1 MSNLQTKE
9 MSGVIKNFIETVD
22 KNFIE
27 PKKEEYYDL
36 VKHFKY
42 CKRAI
47 KDINFR
53 KKIRRRS
60 IREWLWTWVVFF
72 SKNPRGAF
80 YVLMNT
86 KKDSEYFVKDYWMLK
101 SNIGKIDQC
110 INELDGI
117 LDQFELFSLSM
128 EEMDKKFETIGKKLL
143 EYENK

>member
-1 MSNLQTKE
+1 MSTLQAKE

-60 IREWLWTWVVFF
+60 IREWLWVWLLYFCR
-72 SKNPRGAF
+72 NPRGAF
-80 YVLMNT
+80 FILMNT

-128 EEMDKKFETIGKKLL
+128 EKMDKKFETIEKQLGK
-143 EYENK
+143 YENK

>member
-1 MSNLQTKE
+1 MSTLQAKE

-53 KKIRRRS
+53 KKIRRKNT
-60 IREWLWTWVVFF
+60 REWLWTWVVFF
-72 SKNPRGAF
+72 SKNPRNAF

-86 KKDSEYFVKDYWMLK
+86 GKDSEYFVKDYWLLK
-101 SNIGKIDQC
+101 KQISIVNEC
-110 INELDGI
+110 INDLDDT
-117 LDQFELFSLSM
+117 LDQLELFYLKM
-128 EEMDKKFETIGKKLL
+128 KNLDKKFETIDKKLS
-143 EYENK
+143 EYDNG

>member
-60 IREWLWTWVVFF
+60 IREWLWVWLLYFCR
-72 SKNPRGAF
+72 NPRGAF
-80 YVLMNT
+80 FILMNT

-128 EEMDKKFETIGKKLL
+128 EKMDKKFETIEKQLGK
-143 EYENK
+143 YENK

>member
-1 MSNLQTKE
+1 MSTLQAKE
-9 MSGVIKNFIETVD
+9 MSGVIKKFIETVD
-22 KNFIE
+22 ENFIK

-42 CKRAI
+42 CKQVI

-53 KKIRRRS
+53 KKIRRKNT
-60 IREWLWTWVVFF
+60 REWLWTWVVFF
-72 SKNPRGAF
+72 SKNPRSAF

-86 KKDSEYFVKDYWMLK
+86 GKDSEYFVKDYWMLK

-128 EEMDKKFETIGKKLL
+128 EKMDKKFETIGKKLL

>member
-1 MSNLQTKE
+1 MSTLQAKE

-42 CKRAI
+42 CKQVI

-60 IREWLWTWVVFF
+60 IREWLWVWLLYFCR
-72 SKNPRGAF
+72 NPRGAF
-80 YVLMNT
+80 FILMNT

-128 EEMDKKFETIGKKLL
+128 EKMDKKFETIEKQLGK
-143 EYENK
+143 YENK

>member
-1 MSNLQTKE
+1 MSTLQAKE

-128 EEMDKKFETIGKKLL
+128 EEMDKKFEVIGGKLL